1 MIQVRNP
8 AYRFATAT
16 IIALASY
23 AAGYCTG
30 LFAPRS
36 YEQPAQQ
43 IHEPSIYCYDTVMH
57 DLWTSKFPPVDM
69 MGFESPT
76 PEWRIEELKSRGYED
91 EATAYRVLDDL
102 MSQKVA
108 E

>member
-1 MIQVRNP
+1 
-8 AYRFATAT
+8 
-16 IIALASY
+16 
-23 AAGYCTG
+23 
-30 LFAPRS
+30 
-36 YEQPAQQ
+36 
-43 IHEPSIYCYDTVMH
+43 
-57 DLWTSKFPPVDM
+57 M